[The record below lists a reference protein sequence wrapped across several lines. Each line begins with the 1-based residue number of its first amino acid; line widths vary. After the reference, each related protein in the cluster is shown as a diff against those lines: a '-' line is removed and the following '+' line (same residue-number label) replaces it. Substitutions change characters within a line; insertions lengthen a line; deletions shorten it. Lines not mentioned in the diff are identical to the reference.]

1 MSKKGIDFSKMA
13 DFKELEDLGNRI
25 SKSVLMCNAEHS
37 ASAYNKPKIL
47 KAGAY
52 KQMEHLLKETPLGKN
67 GSNWYDWYYP
77 PGGGDLGG
85 AHSASYYLRGR
96 QHKAGTL
103 ARGWV
108 SDMPEGGAARKPGKD
123 VGKQKVDST
132 LIVNQ
137 GGNLH
142 MTFYNTAPYAW
153 AVERGHLVRLPY
165 FWCGTPPRQGT
176 ITGFVPGQWYT
187 MRAVFRAE
195 NDVKKAMSQE
205 LTKQLRQV
213 VKKP

>member
-1 MSKKGIDFSKMA
+1 MSKKGINFSKMA
-13 DFKELEDLGNRI
+13 DFSQLEELGNRI
-25 SKSVLMCNAEHS
+25 
-37 ASAYNKPKIL
+37 NKAVRMADTNYSGSTYSNRAIL

-67 GSNWYDWYYP
+67 CSNWYDWYYP

-85 AHSASYYLRGR
+85 AHSASYYLKGR

-108 SDMPEGGAARKPGKD
+108 SDMPEGGAARKPGKA
-123 VGKQKVDST
+123 VGNKKVDST
-132 LIVNQ
+132 PIIKEADGLS
-137 GGNLH
+137 
-142 MTFYNTAPYAW
+142 MTFWNTAPYAW

-195 NDVKKAMSQE
+195 NDVKKAMSKE

>member
-25 SKSVLMCNAEHS
+25 SKSLVMSNAENSTS
-37 ASAYNKPKIL
+37 AFNKPKIL

-52 KQMEHLLKETPLGKN
+52 KQMDHLLKETPLGEN

-85 AHSASYYLRGR
+85 SHSTSYYAKGR
-96 QHKAGTL
+96 SHKQGTL
-103 ARGWV
+103 AKGWV
-108 SDMPEGGAARKPGKD
+108 SDNPQGGGVPSKADGHK
-123 VGKQKVDST
+123 KVDST

-137 GGNLH
+137 GENH
-142 MTFYNTAPYAW
+142 SMTLYNTAPYAW

-165 FWCGTPPRQGT
+165 FWCGTPPRQGK

-187 MRAVFRAE
+187 MRAVFHAE
-195 NDVKKAMSQE
+195 NDVKAAIGKE
-205 LTKQLRQV
+205 TVKQLRQV